1 MIEDPPLLTIRRNFP
16 RPDTALVAK
25 LQGAQ
30 TGHLVDCMGGR
41 GALDYRIKPLDPQRA
56 SFVAVAVTCHAGP
69 DENLSVFAALDVVQ
83 DGDVIVAAAEG
94 FTTSCVTGDLLLGMA
109 KNCGVAAFVTDG
121 LARDSAGC
129 RAVGIPLFC
138 AGITPNSPV
147 KNGPGTVGL
156 PIVLGNVQVQSGDVL
171 VGDPDGVVVVPQAQ
185 LTAVIARLAEIRT
198 AETVMEKRVR
208 DGLPKPDWLR
218 PLLDSDKVR
227 FLD

>member
-1 MIEDPPLLTIRRNFP
+1 M
-16 RPDTALVAK
+16 
-25 LQGAQ
+25 
-30 TGHLVDCMGGR
+30 
-41 GALDYRIKPLDPQRA
+41 
-56 SFVAVAVTCHAGP
+56 
-69 DENLSVFAALDVVQ
+69 
-83 DGDVIVAAAEG
+83 
-94 FTTSCVTGDLLLGMA
+94 
-109 KNCGVAAFVTDG
+109 
-121 LARDSAGC
+121 
-129 RAVGIPLFC
+129 
-138 AGITPNSPV
+138 